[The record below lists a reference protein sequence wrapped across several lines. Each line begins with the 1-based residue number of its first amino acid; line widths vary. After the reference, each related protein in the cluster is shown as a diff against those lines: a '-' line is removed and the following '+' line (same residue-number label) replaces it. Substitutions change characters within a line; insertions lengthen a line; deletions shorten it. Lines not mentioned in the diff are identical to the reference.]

1 MPGLTQG
8 FQAYSA
14 WRSDV
19 AERVQALRHWLTQN
33 ELDDAQTGTRLA
45 RLIEQLHEDRLTVAF
60 VAEFS
65 RGKSELINSIFFA
78 DYGRRV
84 LPTSAGRTT
93 MCPTELLY
101 DAANPPCVRLLPI
114 ETRAKHASV
123 AEYKRFPDEWTVLP
137 LELASPDSMAA
148 ALARVCEVTRVPIE
162 EAGGYGLFDAEDP
175 DRTRIV
181 HADGTIDIPSWRHA
195 VINFPHPL
203 LARGLVILDTP
214 GLNAVGAEPELTL
227 TLLPAAHV
235 VLFVLAADTG
245 VTKSD
250 LALWRQHIGPE
261 AGRSLGRLAVLNKI
275 DGLWDGLKS
284 EDEVQG
290 EIDKQLDYCA
300 RMLELD
306 RSHIFPVSAQKALY
320 AKVRGDDALLQR
332 SRLPQLERA
341 LGEELIPSR
350 QRIVRGIVETDLGH
364 LFAATLARLQ
374 TRHAG
379 VQDQLR
385 ELESL
390 KGKHSA
396 TVDIMMAKVRGEK
409 ERFEKG
415 LARFQALR
423 GVLSEQTNRLFSFLG
438 MDALTEEWRSTRER
452 ILQSRFTHGVRGAM
466 SHFFQG
472 VHDNLSRSAAQVAEM
487 QSLMDAMY
495 KKFNTEH
502 DLRLPPPPA
511 FAMLKYVKEI
521 ERLEGSYARHFD
533 TLMAMLTNGKLTLMQ
548 KFFETL
554 AVQVKRCYELAN
566 READDW
572 LRAVMAPMETQVRE
586 HQMQLRRRLESIKR
600 IREAKD
606 TLDERIA
613 ELQQMEHGLAEQ
625 IAGLTQQQSALQQA
639 LARDATF
646 VVAEAA

>member
-1 MPGLTQG
+1 MASLTQG
-8 FQAYSA
+8 FQVYSL
-14 WRSDV
+14 WRADV
-19 AERVQALRHWLTQN
+19 AERMQALRRWLGEN
-33 ELDDAQTGTRLA
+33 ELDDAQSGARLA
-45 RLIEQLHEDRLTVAF
+45 RLIETLHEDRLTVAF

-65 RGKSELINSIFFA
+65 RGKSELINAIFFA
-78 DYGRRV
+78 EYGRRV

-101 DAANPPCVRLLPI
+101 DAASPPCVRLLPI

-123 AEYKRFPDEWTVLP
+123 AEYKGFPDEWTVLP
-137 LELASPDSMAA
+137 LELASPESMAA
-148 ALARVCEVTRVPIE
+148 ALARVCEVKRVPIA
-162 EAGGYGLFDAEDP
+162 EAEGYDLYDDADP
-175 DRTRIV
+175 DRSRIV
-181 HADGTIDIPSWRHA
+181 HDDGTIDIPSWRHA
-195 VINFPHPL
+195 LINFPHPL

-214 GLNAVGAEPELTL
+214 GLNAIGAEPELTL

-261 AGRSLGRLAVLNKI
+261 AGRSLGRMAVLNKI
-275 DGLWDGLKS
+275 DGLWDGLKT
-284 EDEVQG
+284 DDQVQA

-300 RMLELD
+300 RMLELE
-306 RSHIFPVSAQKALY
+306 RGRVFPVSAQKALL
-320 AKVRGDDALLQR
+320 AKVRGDASLLER
-332 SRLPQLERA
+332 SRLPELERA

-350 QRIVRGIVETDLGH
+350 QKIVSDIVRVELGH

-374 TRHAG
+374 ARRAG

-385 ELESL
+385 EFEGL

-396 TVDIMMAKVRGEK
+396 TVDIMMAKVKGEK

-423 GVLSEQTNRLFSFLG
+423 GVLSNQTNRLFTFLG
-438 MDALTEEWRSTRER
+438 MDALADEWRSTRER
-452 ILQSRFTHGVRGAM
+452 ILHSRFTPGVRGAM
-466 SHFFQG
+466 SRFFQG
-472 VHDNLSRSAAQVAEM
+472 VHLNLSRSAEQVAEM
-487 QSLMDAMY
+487 QSLMNAMY
-495 KKFNTEH
+495 KKFNDEH
-502 DLRLPPPPA
+502 DLRLPDPPP

-521 ERLEGSYARHFD
+521 ERLEASYARHFD

-586 HQMQLRRRLESIKR
+586 HQLQLRRRLESIKR
-600 IREAKD
+600 IREAKE
-606 TLDERIA
+606 TLDERIV
-613 ELQQMEHGLAEQ
+613 ELHQLDSGLAAQ
-625 IAGLTQQQSALQQA
+625 IAALESQQAALEEALQRGAPDA
-639 LARDATF
+639 LAQ
-646 VVAEAA
+646 AA